1 MKWFEK
7 QTSKGILKYR
17 MPTILEAI
25 KYVRILRE
33 FFATDDLVGA
43 RLVLM
48 ENIQELLDYTSL
60 DGISSFED
68 INKEGDAFTS
78 ALYQI
83 SDEILNKV
91 VESFAKKD

>member
-1 MKWFEK
+1 MKWMEK
-7 QTSKGILKYR
+7 QTSRGILKYR

-25 KYVRILRE
+25 KYVRILRD

-48 ENIQELLDYTSL
+48 ENIKDLLDYSGL
-60 DGISSFED
+60 DGISSFDE
-68 INKEGDAFTS
+68 INNQSEVFTS

-83 SDEILNKV
+83 SDEILSKV

>member
-33 FFATDDLVGA
+33 FFTTDDLVGA

-48 ENIQELLDYTSL
+48 ENIQELLDYTAL
-60 DGISSFED
+60 NGVSSFED
-68 INKEGDAFTS
+68 INKESDAFTS
-78 ALYQI
+78 VLYQI